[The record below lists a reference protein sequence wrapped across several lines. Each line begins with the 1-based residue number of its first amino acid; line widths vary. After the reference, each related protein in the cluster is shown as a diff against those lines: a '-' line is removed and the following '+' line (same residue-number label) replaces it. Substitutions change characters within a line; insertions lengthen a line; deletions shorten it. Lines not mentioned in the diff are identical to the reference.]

1 MKPFERYQKLN
12 TTGNLWIYILF
23 LGKNREVIKSDA
35 RKLVFEKFEF
45 LPGRILTSRV
55 INRLQSQGYV
65 SSEKFQGK
73 KAYKTTEEGM
83 KELGKMKAFSQE
95 LVEKTKT

>member
-1 MKPFERYQKLN
+1 MNPFERFKKLN
-12 TTGNLWIYILF
+12 TVGNLWIYILF
-23 LGKNREVIKSDA
+23 LGRNKEIIKSDV

-55 INRLQSQGYV
+55 INRLQSQDYI

-73 KAYKTTEEGM
+73 KAYKTTEEGI
-83 KELGKMKAFSQE
+83 KELEKMKAFVKE
-95 LVEKTKT
+95 LKEKIQ